1 MIEASNPRHG
11 FPNVYIPFYICFECL
26 MLTMR
31 CLACCP
37 PPPPPIFL
45 PKGLNPDLL
54 TGANSAQPGAVD
66 ADDEP
71 DSDDEDMPGLE

>member
-1 MIEASNPRHG
+1 
-11 FPNVYIPFYICFECL
+11 
-26 MLTMR
+26 MLDANHALLGLLPST
-31 CLACCP
+31 
-37 PPPPPIFL
+37 PPPIFL